1 MEKLHVNFMKDLRNH
16 EFVELYSQI
25 INYIKKQQVDDT
37 NVNIAFEMVKS
48 NEMKLLN
55 MGVRKRSSFSIENKK
70 LTRLRNDYLI
80 SLRLRVK
87 SYLLS
92 HIAAERDAAQ
102 HIHFVIKPY
111 RKEYYVPTI
120 LPQTRLADD
129 LKEHLKHNKDFREA
143 VSLLGLSDLIG
154 TIIDMTAEIIVNY
167 QLRVNESGETKS
179 KRAGVKEAAYRDMK
193 IMADAINFMAV
204 INQHNEEK
212 MAIVEE
218 LIYSID
224 GIMKNF
230 RTAMKS
236 RNTKRKNRKA
246 VGVGMMQVIKL
257 QREKQKL
264 LPVGVGESENEP
276 SAESVT
282 VQLPSSGTLSSITSE
297 HTPLSDSE
305 RVVSIDLETL
315 PVIGAD
321 SIIKRGILDDSAK
334 KDWHYLPK
342 IKQEGDFTHSE
353 VMMK

>member
-1 MEKLHVNFMKDLRNH
+1 MRKIHVNFMKDLRNH

-25 INYIKKQQVDDT
+25 INYIEKQQMDDT

-48 NEMKLLN
+48 NEIKLLN

-92 HIAAERDAAQ
+92 HIAAERDAAH

-111 RKEYYVPTI
+111 GKEYYVPTI
-120 LPQTRLADD
+120 LPQSILADD
-129 LKEHLKHNKDFREA
+129 LKEHLKHSKDFREA
-143 VSLLGLSDLIG
+143 VSLLGLRDLIG
-154 TIIDMTAEIIVNY
+154 TIIDMTAAIIVNY

-212 MAIVEE
+212 MIVVEE
-218 LIYSID
+218 LIYYIN

-230 RTAMKS
+230 RTAMKL

-246 VGVGMMQVIKL
+246 IDVNMMQLIKM
-257 QREKQKL
+257 QREKRKL
-264 LPVGVGESENEP
+264 LPVGVGESENDL
-276 SAESVT
+276 SAQSAT
-282 VQLPSSGTLSSITSE
+282 VQLPNSGTPLSITSE
-297 HTPLSDSE
+297 HTPLAESD
-305 RVVSIDLETL
+305 RIVSVDLETL

-321 SIIKRGILDDSAK
+321 SIIKRVILDDSAK
-334 KDWHYLPK
+334 KNWHYLPK
-342 IKQEGDFTHSE
+342 IKQEGDFTHCE
-353 VMMK
+353 VRMK